1 MTKTQRAESTIKRT
15 FNTNYNKHP
24 FEEKTF
30 HEAIMSFHSWALFAG
45 SFVPNVDENRATL
58 VLYKSEK
65 ILLKIPWQ
73 SQDDE
78 VPKSQKLGLAKGL

>member
-1 MTKTQRAESTIKRT
+1 
-15 FNTNYNKHP
+15 
-24 FEEKTF
+24 
-30 HEAIMSFHSWALFAG
+30 MSFHSWALFAG

-58 VLYKSEK
+58 VLYKTEK

-78 VPKSQKLGLAKGL
+78 VPKSQKMGLAKGSWNKIKSFVPIGLMSIIWVNGESEGLVG

>member
-1 MTKTQRAESTIKRT
+1 MGVV
-15 FNTNYNKHP
+15 
-24 FEEKTF
+24 
-30 HEAIMSFHSWALFAG
+30 AG

-58 VLYKSEK
+58 VLYKTEK